1 MKVQKNYMHLI
12 SANDAKRIKNK
23 GNFLAMDYLLLKWLD
38 GEQNIHVMSL
48 QSLRIKDLL
57 NK

>member
-1 MKVQKNYMHLI
+1 MHLI

-23 GNFLAMDYLLLKWLD
+23 STFLAMDYLLLKWLD
-38 GEQNIHVMSL
+38 GEQNIHVMNL